1 MQLGMVFL
9 PEFGLEH
16 LLASDNRAFVFVLDN
31 FDVFLLMLSE
41 QFFGGEDFGTVRE
54 LAIQDILR
62 VL

>member
-31 FDVFLLMLSE
+31 FDVLLLMLPE
-41 QFFGGEDFGTVRE
+41 QFFGGGHFGKQR
-54 LAIQDILR
+54 
-62 VL
+62 